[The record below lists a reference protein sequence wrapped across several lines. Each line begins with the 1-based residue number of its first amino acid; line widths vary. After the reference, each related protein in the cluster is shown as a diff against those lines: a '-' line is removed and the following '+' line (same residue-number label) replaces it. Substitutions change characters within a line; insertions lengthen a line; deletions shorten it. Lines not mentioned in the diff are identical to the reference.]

1 LFRQWQR
8 TRPGLADG
16 VIQEQPKENRSG
28 HRDAATRLAPGHA
41 AGPKTGARIV
51 GDSNKAGQLDR
62 AGFVYGKERFD
73 RVVTRLHQEDA
84 KNARTRFTAG
94 ATEAGNTV
102 SKGKNIGTDFAEFLS
117 EEGLLEDAQAVAIKR
132 VIAWQLDQLMKRQAM
147 TKVELARRMNTSRAA
162 LDRLL
167 DPENPSVTLH
177 TLHSAAKAVGGRLN
191 VSLEVP
197 GG

>member
-1 LFRQWQR
+1 MVHF
-8 TRPGLADG
+8 
-16 VIQEQPKENRSG
+16 KS
-28 HRDAATRLAPGHA
+28 
-41 AGPKTGARIV
+41 
-51 GDSNKAGQLDR
+51 
-62 AGFVYGKERFD
+62 
-73 RVVTRLHQEDA
+73 
-84 KNARTRFTAG
+84 AG

-102 SKGKNIGTDFAEFLS
+102 SKGKNIGTDFAEFPG

-132 VIAWQLDQLMKRQAM
+132 VVAWQLDQLMKRQGM